1 MSHVFPILKNK
12 EDKIMV
18 VYVTTQGA
26 RIIREGR
33 HLIVRK
39 ENDIYHTLFIY
50 KLEQLV
56 IMGNVT
62 ITPPALKLLLRENID
77 TVFLRMDGRYQGRLA
92 QAEPKN
98 VFLRKRQF
106 ALADDEQ
113 FCISV
118 ARSIVRGKLL
128 NMAAV
133 AQRIQRTR
141 KEAQAGRIVSEIR
154 RMTGRIDESQSL
166 DTLRGIEGQ
175 ATASYFAA
183 FRLGLDADFGFSRR
197 VRRPPTDPVNSVLSL
212 LYTFLINR
220 AYAAVRIAGL
230 DPYPGVLH
238 SLEYGRHS
246 LPLDLVEEFRT
257 ILADTL
263 TLALFNLGVLK
274 SDDFYTVTP
283 PAQQTVLDDGEKLI
297 DIACQE
303 SIGQMGIVEEEDVF
317 DLPEQQLGNMDCN
330 EEIHDGKAAVRLY
343 PLAFARVIKAF
354 EKKITTEFYHSVAE
368 KRMTYGEAM
377 IFQARLFRRVIEGD
391 AAHYQ
396 PLLLK

>member
-1 MSHVFPILKNK
+1 
-12 EDKIMV
+12 MV

-33 HLIVRK
+33 HLIVK
-39 ENDIYHTLFIY
+39 KDNDVYHTLFIY
-50 KLEQLV
+50 RLEQLV

-77 TVFLRMDGRYQGRLA
+77 TIFMRLDGRYQGRLSV
-92 QAEPKN
+92 AEPKN
-98 VFLRKRQF
+98 VFLRKKQF
-106 ALADDEQ
+106 ALSDDEQ
-113 FCISV
+113 FCLSV
-118 ARSIVRGKLL
+118 SRSIVRGKLM
-128 NMAAV
+128 NMATV

-141 KEAQAGRIVSEIR
+141 KADTAGRIASDIR
-154 RMTGRIDESQSL
+154 RTAARIDEAPNL
-166 DTLRGIEGQ
+166 GTLRGIEGQ
-175 ATASYFAA
+175 ATALYFSA
-183 FRLGLDADFGFSRR
+183 FRIGLDTDFGFTRR

-212 LYTFLINR
+212 LYTLLINR
-220 AYAAVRIAGL
+220 SYAGVRIAGL

-274 SDDFYTVTP
+274 GDDFYTVQP
-283 PAQQTVLDDGEKLI
+283 PKQSQVQGDGEELI
-297 DIACQE
+297 ETACLDG
-303 SIGQMGIVEEEDVF
+303 IGQMNITEEEDIF
-317 DLPEQQLGNMDCN
+317 DLPEQQIDEIAGNED
-330 EEIHDGKAAVRLY
+330 IHDGKAAVRLY
-343 PLAFARVIKAF
+343 YPAFTRVIKAF
-354 EKKITTEFYHSVAE
+354 EKKISTEFYHPLAE